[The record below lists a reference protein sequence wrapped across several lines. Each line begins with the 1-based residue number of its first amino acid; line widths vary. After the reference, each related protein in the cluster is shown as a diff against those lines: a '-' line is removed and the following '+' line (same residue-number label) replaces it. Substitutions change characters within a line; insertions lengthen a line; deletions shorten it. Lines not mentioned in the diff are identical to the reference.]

1 MNRDNID
8 FGKERIS
15 SLFRR
20 ILIPTLLGMLCM
32 SVMTII
38 DGAFVGH
45 GAGSDALAA
54 VNIFCPLWL
63 IVSGFGLMYGIGC
76 SVVASIHL
84 SHENSKA
91 ANINI
96 TQTLLFGTVV
106 SALLTL
112 VVNIFDVPVARLL
125 GASDQLL
132 PYVLDYQKWMSMAFV
147 PIFLETVGLLI
158 IRLDGSPRYAMLCSS
173 LPSIINVVLDYL
185 FLYVFGWGLEG
196 VALATLIGCL
206 TGGIMVVVYMIWM
219 TQKIALYRLKRS
231 MKSLRLMVRN
241 IGYQTKL
248 GVAALFGDISIA
260 IFMFVGNYVFLHYM
274 NEDGVAAFSIVC
286 YVMPFIFMTG
296 NAIAQ
301 SGQPII
307 SYNYGADKLHRVNQ
321 ARLLTIR
328 TALMV
333 GVVAL
338 LIGMLCSEYIV
349 NIFLEPEY
357 PSYMMAVAGLPIVA
371 LGFIPY
377 IYNVTMIGYL
387 QSIER
392 AKSATLFSALRGVIF
407 IIPAFIFMPK
417 LIEGSGIWLALPV
430 SESLTMILLYSFI
443 EHSSNNRQ

>member
-54 VNIFCPLWL
+54 INIFCPLWL
-63 IVSGFGLMYGIGC
+63 IVTGFGLMYGIGC

-84 SHENSKA
+84 SHENTKA

-96 TQTLLFGTVV
+96 TQTLLFGSVV
-106 SALLTL
+106 SLLLTI
-112 VVNIFDVPVARLL
+112 VVNIFDVEIARLL

-132 PYVLDYQKWMSMAFV
+132 PLVLDYQKWLSLAFV

-158 IRLDGSPRYAMLCSS
+158 IRMDGSPRYAMWCSS
-173 LPSIINVVLDYL
+173 LPSIINVILDYV
-185 FLYVFGWGLEG
+185 FLYVLDWGLEG
-196 VALATLIGCL
+196 VAIATATGCL
-206 TGGIMVVVYMIWM
+206 TGGLMVIVYMLWM
-219 TQKIALYRLKRS
+219 TKRIALYRLKRS
-231 MKSLRLMVRN
+231 LKSLRLMIRN

-260 IFMFVGNYVFLHYM
+260 IFLLVGNHVFMHYLS
-274 NEDGVAAFSIVC
+274 EDGVAAFSIVC

-321 ARLLTIR
+321 ARLLIIR
-328 TALMV
+328 TALAV
-333 GVVAL
+333 GVVTL
-338 LIGMLCSEYIV
+338 LIGMLCSEYITG
-349 NIFLEPEY
+349 IFLEREY
-357 PSYMMAVAGLPIVA
+357 ASYQMAVAGLPIVA

-392 AKSATLFSALRGVIF
+392 AKSATLFSALRSVIF
-407 IIPAFIFMPK
+407 IVPAFILMPK
-417 LIEGSGIWLALPV
+417 AVEGIGIWLALPV
-430 SESLTMILLYSFI
+430 SESLTMILLYSFV
-443 EHSSNNRQ
+443 EHSGNRQ

>member
-8 FGKERIS
+8 FGKEQIS

-84 SHENSKA
+84 SHENTKA

-96 TQTLLFGTVV
+96 TQTLIFG
-106 SALLTL
+106 SAISLLLTL
-112 VVNIFDVPVARLL
+112 VVNIFDVEVAHLL

-132 PYVLDYQKWMSMAFV
+132 PLVLDYQRWLSLAFL

-158 IRLDGSPRYAMLCSS
+158 IRLDGSPRYAMVCSA
-173 LPSIINVVLDYL
+173 LPSIINVVLDYV
-185 FLYVFGWGLEG
+185 FLYIFDWGLEG
-196 VALATLIGCL
+196 VAIATAIGCL
-206 TGGIMVVVYMIWM
+206 TGGILVVVYMFGF
-219 TQKIALYRLKRS
+219 TQRIALYRLKRT
-231 MKSLRLMVRN
+231 MKSFKLMMRN

-248 GVAALFGDISIA
+248 GVAAMLGDISIA
-260 IFMFVGNYVFLHYM
+260 VFMLVGNYVFLHYM
-274 NEDGVAAFSIVC
+274 SEDGVAAFSIVC
-286 YVMPFIFMTG
+286 YVMPFIFMTA

-321 ARLLTIR
+321 ARLLITR
-328 TALMV
+328 TALGA

-338 LIGMLCSEYIV
+338 FVGMLCSDYIV
-349 NIFLEPEY
+349 RIFLSPEY
-357 PSYMMAVAGLPIVA
+357 PSYMMAMAGLPIVA

-392 AKSATLFSALRGVIF
+392 GRSAALFSALRGVVL
-407 IIPAFIFMPK
+407 IIPAFIFMPQ
-417 LIEGSGIWLALPV
+417 LIEGVGIWLALPV
-430 SESLTMILLYSFI
+430 AESVTMILIYSYI
-443 EHSSNNRQ
+443 EYRSN

>member
-8 FGKERIS
+8 FGKEQIS

-84 SHENSKA
+84 SHNNVKA

-96 TQTLLFGTVV
+96 TQTLIFG
-106 SALLTL
+106 SIISLLLTL
-112 VVNIFDVPVARLL
+112 VVNIFDVEVAHLL

-132 PYVLDYQKWMSMAFV
+132 PYVLDYQKWLSLAFL

-158 IRLDGSPRYAMLCSS
+158 IRMDGSPRYAMLCSS

-185 FLYVFGWGLEG
+185 FLYILDWGLEG
-196 VALATLIGCL
+196 VAIATAIGCITSGAMVIIYMLFL
-206 TGGIMVVVYMIWM
+206 TNNIS
-219 TQKIALYRLKRS
+219 LYRLKRT
-231 MKSLRLMVRN
+231 MKSLKLMIRN

-260 IFMFVGNYVFLHYM
+260 VFMFVGNYVFLHYL

-286 YVMPFIFMTG
+286 YVMPLIFTTA

-321 ARLLTIR
+321 ARLLITR
-328 TALMV
+328 TAL
-333 GVVAL
+333 GAGIVAL
-338 LIGMLCSEYIV
+338 LVGMLCADSITH
-349 NIFLEPEY
+349 IFLSTEY
-357 PSYMMAVAGLPIVA
+357 PSYLMAVAGLPIVA

-392 AKSATLFSALRGVIF
+392 GRSAALFSALRGVVLMV
-407 IIPAFIFMPK
+407 PAFIFMPQ
-417 LIEGSGIWLALPV
+417 LIEGVGIWLALPV
-430 SESLTMILLYSFI
+430 AESITMIIIYSYI
-443 EHSSNNRQ
+443 EYRSN

>member
-54 VNIFCPLWL
+54 INIFCPLWL
-63 IVSGFGLMYGIGC
+63 IVTGFGLMYGIGC

-84 SHENSKA
+84 SHENTKA

-106 SALLTL
+106 SLLLSL
-112 VVNIFDVPVARLL
+112 VVNIFDEEVARLL

-132 PYVLDYQKWMSMAFV
+132 PLVLDYQKWLSLAFV
-147 PIFLETVGLLI
+147 PIFLETAGLLI
-158 IRLDGSPRYAMLCSS
+158 IRMDGSPKYAMWCSS
-173 LPSIINVVLDYL
+173 LPSVINVVLDYV
-185 FLYVFGWGLEG
+185 FLYVLDWGLEG
-196 VALATLIGCL
+196 VAIATAIGCL
-206 TGGIMVVVYMIWM
+206 TGGVMVVAYMLWM
-219 TQKIALYRLKRS
+219 TKRIALYRLKRS
-231 MKSLRLMVRN
+231 MKSLRLMIRN

-260 IFMFVGNYVFLHYM
+260 IFLLVGNHVFMHYLS
-274 NEDGVAAFSIVC
+274 EDGVAAFSIVC

-321 ARLLTIR
+321 ARLLIIR
-328 TALMV
+328 TALAV
-333 GVVAL
+333 GVVTL
-338 LIGMLCSEYIV
+338 LIGMLCSEYIA
-349 NIFLEPEY
+349 NIFLESEY
-357 PSYMMAVAGLPIVA
+357 ASYQMAVAGLPIVA

-392 AKSATLFSALRGVIF
+392 AKSATLFSALRSVIF
-407 IIPAFIFMPK
+407 IVPAFILMPK
-417 LIEGSGIWLALPV
+417 LVEGIGIWLALPI

-443 EHSSNNRQ
+443 EGKTRQ

>member
-54 VNIFCPLWL
+54 INIFCPLWL
-63 IVSGFGLMYGIGC
+63 IVTGFGLMYGIGC

-84 SHENSKA
+84 SHENTKA

-106 SALLTL
+106 SLLLTL
-112 VVNIFDVPVARLL
+112 VVNIFDEEVARLL

-132 PYVLDYQKWMSMAFV
+132 PLVLDYQKWLSLAFV
-147 PIFLETVGLLI
+147 PIFLETAGLLI
-158 IRLDGSPRYAMLCSS
+158 IRMDGSPKYAMWCSS
-173 LPSIINVVLDYL
+173 LPSVINVVLDYV
-185 FLYVFGWGLEG
+185 FLYVLDWGLEG
-196 VALATLIGCL
+196 VAIATSIGCL
-206 TGGIMVVVYMIWM
+206 TGGVMVVAYMLWM
-219 TQKIALYRLKRS
+219 TKRIALYRLKRS
-231 MKSLRLMVRN
+231 MKSLRLMIRN

-260 IFMFVGNYVFLHYM
+260 IFLLVGNHVFMHYLS
-274 NEDGVAAFSIVC
+274 EDGVAAFSIVC

-321 ARLLTIR
+321 ARLLIIR
-328 TALMV
+328 TALAV
-333 GVVAL
+333 GVVTL
-338 LIGMLCSEYIV
+338 LIGMLCSDYIA
-349 NIFLEPEY
+349 NIFLESEY
-357 PSYMMAVAGLPIVA
+357 ASYQMAVAGLPIVA

-392 AKSATLFSALRGVIF
+392 AKSATLFSALRSVIF
-407 IIPAFIFMPK
+407 IVPAFILMPK
-417 LIEGSGIWLALPV
+417 LVEGIGIWLALPV

-443 EHSSNNRQ
+443 EGKNRQ

>member
-54 VNIFCPLWL
+54 INIFCPLWL
-63 IVSGFGLMYGIGC
+63 IVTGFGLMYGIGC

-84 SHENSKA
+84 SHENTKA

-106 SALLTL
+106 SLLLTL
-112 VVNIFDVPVARLL
+112 VVNIFDEEVARLL

-132 PYVLDYQKWMSMAFV
+132 PLVLDYQKWLSLAFV
-147 PIFLETVGLLI
+147 PIFLETAGLLI
-158 IRLDGSPRYAMLCSS
+158 IRMDGSPKYAMWCSS
-173 LPSIINVVLDYL
+173 LPSVINVVLDYV
-185 FLYVFGWGLEG
+185 FLYVLDWGLEG
-196 VALATLIGCL
+196 VAIATAIGCL
-206 TGGIMVVVYMIWM
+206 TGGVMVVAYMLWM
-219 TQKIALYRLKRS
+219 TKRIALYRLKRS
-231 MKSLRLMVRN
+231 MKSLRLMIRN

-260 IFMFVGNYVFLHYM
+260 IFLLVGNHVFMHYLS
-274 NEDGVAAFSIVC
+274 EDGVAAFSIVC

-321 ARLLTIR
+321 ARLLIIR
-328 TALMV
+328 TALAV
-333 GVVAL
+333 GVVTL
-338 LIGMLCSEYIV
+338 LIGMLCSEYIA
-349 NIFLEPEY
+349 NIFLESEY
-357 PSYMMAVAGLPIVA
+357 ASYQMAVAGLPIVA

-392 AKSATLFSALRGVIF
+392 AKSATLFSALRSVIF
-407 IIPAFIFMPK
+407 IVPTFILMPK
-417 LIEGSGIWLALPV
+417 LVEGIGIWLALPV

-443 EHSSNNRQ
+443 EGKNRQ

>member
-8 FGKERIS
+8 FGKEQIS

-84 SHENSKA
+84 SHNNVKA

-96 TQTLLFGTVV
+96 TQTLIFGSVI
-106 SALLTL
+106 SLLLTL
-112 VVNIFDVPVARLL
+112 VVNIFDVEVARLL

-132 PYVLDYQKWMSMAFV
+132 PYVLDYQKWLSLAFL

-158 IRLDGSPRYAMLCSS
+158 IRMDGSPRYAMLCSS

-185 FLYVFGWGLEG
+185 FLYVLDWGLEG
-196 VALATLIGCL
+196 VAIATAIGCITSGAMVIIYMLFL
-206 TGGIMVVVYMIWM
+206 TNNIS
-219 TQKIALYRLKRS
+219 LYRLKRT
-231 MKSLRLMVRN
+231 MKSLKLMIRN

-260 IFMFVGNYVFLHYM
+260 VFMFVGNYVFLHYL

-286 YVMPFIFMTG
+286 YVMPFIFTTA

-321 ARLLTIR
+321 ARLLITR
-328 TALMV
+328 TAL
-333 GVVAL
+333 GAGIVAL
-338 LIGMLCSEYIV
+338 LVGMLCADSITH
-349 NIFLEPEY
+349 IFLSTEY
-357 PSYMMAVAGLPIVA
+357 PSYQMAVVGLPIVA

-392 AKSATLFSALRGVIF
+392 GRSAALFSALRGVVLMV
-407 IIPAFIFMPK
+407 PAFIFMPQ
-417 LIEGSGIWLALPV
+417 LIEGVGIWLALPV
-430 SESLTMILLYSFI
+430 AESITMIIIYSYI
-443 EHSSNNRQ
+443 EYRSN

>member
-54 VNIFCPLWL
+54 INIFCPLWL
-63 IVSGFGLMYGIGC
+63 IVTGFGLMYGIGC

-84 SHENSKA
+84 SHENTKA

-106 SALLTL
+106 SILLSL
-112 VVNIFDVPVARLL
+112 VVNIFDEEVARLL

-132 PYVLDYQKWMSMAFV
+132 PLVLDYQKWLSLAFV
-147 PIFLETVGLLI
+147 PIFLETAGLLI
-158 IRLDGSPRYAMLCSS
+158 IRMDGSPKYAMWCSS
-173 LPSIINVVLDYL
+173 LPSVINVVLDYV
-185 FLYVFGWGLEG
+185 FLYVLDWGLEG
-196 VALATLIGCL
+196 VAIATAIGCL
-206 TGGIMVVVYMIWM
+206 TGGVMVVAYMLWM
-219 TQKIALYRLKRS
+219 TKRIALYRLKRS
-231 MKSLRLMVRN
+231 MKSLRLMIRN

-260 IFMFVGNYVFLHYM
+260 IFLLVGNHVFMHYLS
-274 NEDGVAAFSIVC
+274 EDGVAAFSIVC

-321 ARLLTIR
+321 ARLLIIR
-328 TALMV
+328 TALAV
-333 GVVAL
+333 GVVTL
-338 LIGMLCSEYIV
+338 LVGMLCSEYIA
-349 NIFLEPEY
+349 NIFLESEY
-357 PSYMMAVAGLPIVA
+357 ASYQMAVAGLPIVA

-392 AKSATLFSALRGVIF
+392 AKSATLFSALRSVIF
-407 IIPAFIFMPK
+407 IVPAFILMPK
-417 LIEGSGIWLALPV
+417 LVEGIGIWLALPV

-443 EHSSNNRQ
+443 EGKTRQ

>member
-8 FGKERIS
+8 FGKEQIS

-84 SHENSKA
+84 SHNNVKA

-96 TQTLLFGTVV
+96 TQTLIFGSVI
-106 SALLTL
+106 SLLLTL
-112 VVNIFDVPVARLL
+112 VVNIFDVEVARLL

-132 PYVLDYQKWMSMAFV
+132 PYVLDYQKWLSLAFL

-158 IRLDGSPRYAMLCSS
+158 IRMDGSPRYAMLCSS
-173 LPSIINVVLDYL
+173 LPSIINVVLDYV
-185 FLYVFGWGLEG
+185 FLYILDWGLEG
-196 VALATLIGCL
+196 VAIATTIGCI
-206 TGGIMVVVYMIWM
+206 TGGAMVIIYMLFLTNNIS
-219 TQKIALYRLKRS
+219 LYRLKRT
-231 MKSLRLMVRN
+231 MKSLKLMIRN

-260 IFMFVGNYVFLHYM
+260 VFMFVGNYVFLHYL

-286 YVMPFIFMTG
+286 YVMPFIFTTA

-307 SYNYGADKLHRVNQ
+307 SYNYGADKLHRPFRSPGQWSQGWVQ
-321 ARLLTIR
+321 MPFPSLL
-328 TALMV
+328 A
-333 GVVAL
+333 
-338 LIGMLCSEYIV
+338 
-349 NIFLEPEY
+349 
-357 PSYMMAVAGLPIVA
+357 
-371 LGFIPY
+371 PY
-377 IYNVTMIGYL
+377 SPPTPG
-387 QSIER
+387 
-392 AKSATLFSALRGVIF
+392 
-407 IIPAFIFMPK
+407 
-417 LIEGSGIWLALPV
+417 
-430 SESLTMILLYSFI
+430 
-443 EHSSNNRQ
+443 

>member
-8 FGKERIS
+8 FGKEQIS

-84 SHENSKA
+84 SHNNIKA

-96 TQTLLFGTVV
+96 TQTLIFGSVI
-106 SALLTL
+106 SLLLTL
-112 VVNIFDVPVARLL
+112 VVNIFDVEVARLL

-132 PYVLDYQKWMSMAFV
+132 PYVLDYQKWLSLAFL

-158 IRLDGSPRYAMLCSS
+158 IRMDGSPRYAMLCSS

-185 FLYVFGWGLEG
+185 FLYVLDWGLEG
-196 VALATLIGCL
+196 VAIATSIGCI
-206 TGGIMVVVYMIWM
+206 TGGAMVIIYMIFL
-219 TQKIALYRLKRS
+219 TNNISLYRLKRT
-231 MKSLRLMVRN
+231 MKSLKLMIRN

-260 IFMFVGNYVFLHYM
+260 VFMFVGNYVFLHYL

-286 YVMPFIFMTG
+286 YVMPFIFTTA

-321 ARLLTIR
+321 ARLLITR
-328 TALMV
+328 TAL
-333 GVVAL
+333 GAGIVAL
-338 LIGMLCSEYIV
+338 LVGMLCADSITH
-349 NIFLEPEY
+349 IFLSTEY
-357 PSYMMAVAGLPIVA
+357 PSYQMAVAGLPIVA

-392 AKSATLFSALRGVIF
+392 GRSAALFSALRGVVLMV
-407 IIPAFIFMPK
+407 PAFIFMPQ
-417 LIEGSGIWLALPV
+417 LIEGVGIWLALPV
-430 SESLTMILLYSFI
+430 AESITMIIIYSYI
-443 EHSSNNRQ
+443 EYRSN

>member
-8 FGKERIS
+8 FGKEQIS

-84 SHENSKA
+84 SHNNVKA

-96 TQTLLFGTVV
+96 TQTFIFGSVL
-106 SALLTL
+106 SLLLTL
-112 VVNIFDVPVARLL
+112 VVNIFDVEVARLL

-132 PYVLDYQKWMSMAFV
+132 PYVLDYQKWLSLAFL

-158 IRLDGSPRYAMLCSS
+158 IRMDGSPRYAMLCSS

-185 FLYVFGWGLEG
+185 FLYILDWGLEG
-196 VALATLIGCL
+196 VAIATTIGCI
-206 TGGIMVVVYMIWM
+206 TGGAMVIIYMLFLTNNIS
-219 TQKIALYRLKRS
+219 LYRLKRT
-231 MKSLRLMVRN
+231 MKSLKLMIRN

-260 IFMFVGNYVFLHYM
+260 VFMFVGNYVFLHYL

-286 YVMPFIFMTG
+286 YVMPLIFTTA

-321 ARLLTIR
+321 ARLLITR
-328 TALMV
+328 TAL
-333 GVVAL
+333 GAGIVAL
-338 LIGMLCSEYIV
+338 LVGMLCADSITH
-349 NIFLEPEY
+349 IFLSTEY
-357 PSYMMAVAGLPIVA
+357 PSYQMAVAGLPIVA

-392 AKSATLFSALRGVIF
+392 GRSAALFSALRGVVLMV
-407 IIPAFIFMPK
+407 PAFIFMPQ
-417 LIEGSGIWLALPV
+417 LIEGVGIWLALPV
-430 SESLTMILLYSFI
+430 AESITMIIIYSYI
-443 EHSSNNRQ
+443 EYRSN

>member
-54 VNIFCPLWL
+54 INIFCPLWL
-63 IVSGFGLMYGIGC
+63 IVTGFGLMYGIGC

-84 SHENSKA
+84 SHENTKA

-106 SALLTL
+106 SLLLTL
-112 VVNIFDVPVARLL
+112 VVNIFDEEVARLL

-132 PYVLDYQKWMSMAFV
+132 PLVLDYQKWLSLAFV
-147 PIFLETVGLLI
+147 PIFLETAGLLI
-158 IRLDGSPRYAMLCSS
+158 IRMDGSPKYAMWCSS
-173 LPSIINVVLDYL
+173 LPSVINVVLDYV
-185 FLYVFGWGLEG
+185 FLYVLDWGLEG
-196 VALATLIGCL
+196 VAIATAIGCF
-206 TGGIMVVVYMIWM
+206 TGGVMVVAYMLWM
-219 TQKIALYRLKRS
+219 TKRIALYRLKRS
-231 MKSLRLMVRN
+231 MKSLRLMIRN

-260 IFMFVGNYVFLHYM
+260 IFLLVGNHVFMHYLS
-274 NEDGVAAFSIVC
+274 EDGVAAFSIVC

-321 ARLLTIR
+321 ARLLIIR
-328 TALMV
+328 TALAV
-333 GVVAL
+333 GVVTL
-338 LIGMLCSEYIV
+338 LIGMLCSEYIA
-349 NIFLEPEY
+349 NIFLESEY
-357 PSYMMAVAGLPIVA
+357 ASYQMAVAGLPIVA

-392 AKSATLFSALRGVIF
+392 AKSATLFSALRSVIF
-407 IIPAFIFMPK
+407 IVPAFILMPK
-417 LIEGSGIWLALPV
+417 LVEGIGIWLALPV

-443 EHSSNNRQ
+443 EGKNRQ

>member
-54 VNIFCPLWL
+54 INIFCPLWL
-63 IVSGFGLMYGIGC
+63 IVTGFGLMYGIGC

-84 SHENSKA
+84 SHENTKA

-106 SALLTL
+106 SLLLTL
-112 VVNIFDVPVARLL
+112 VVNIFDEEVARLL

-132 PYVLDYQKWMSMAFV
+132 PLVLDYQKWLSLAFV
-147 PIFLETVGLLI
+147 PIFLETAGLLI
-158 IRLDGSPRYAMLCSS
+158 IRMDGSPKYAMWCSS
-173 LPSIINVVLDYL
+173 LPSVINVVLDYV
-185 FLYVFGWGLEG
+185 FLYVLDWGLEG
-196 VALATLIGCL
+196 VAIATAIGCL
-206 TGGIMVVVYMIWM
+206 TGGVMVVAYMLWM
-219 TQKIALYRLKRS
+219 TKRIALYRLKRS
-231 MKSLRLMVRN
+231 MKSLRLMIRN

-260 IFMFVGNYVFLHYM
+260 IFLLVGNHVFMHYLS
-274 NEDGVAAFSIVC
+274 EDGVAAFSIVC

-321 ARLLTIR
+321 ARLLIIR
-328 TALMV
+328 TALAV
-333 GVVAL
+333 GVVTL
-338 LIGMLCSEYIV
+338 LIGMLCSEYIA
-349 NIFLEPEY
+349 NIFLESEY
-357 PSYMMAVAGLPIVA
+357 ASYQMAVAGLPIVA

-392 AKSATLFSALRGVIF
+392 AKSATLFSALRSVIF
-407 IIPAFIFMPK
+407 IVPAFILMPK
-417 LIEGSGIWLALPV
+417 LVEGIGIWLALPV

-443 EHSSNNRQ
+443 EGKNRQ

>member
-8 FGKERIS
+8 FGKEQIS

-84 SHENSKA
+84 SHNNVKA

-96 TQTLLFGTVV
+96 TQTLIFGSVI
-106 SALLTL
+106 SLLLTL
-112 VVNIFDVPVARLL
+112 VVNIFDVEVARLL

-132 PYVLDYQKWMSMAFV
+132 PYVLDYQKWLSLAFL

-158 IRLDGSPRYAMLCSS
+158 IRMDGSPRYAMLCSS

-185 FLYVFGWGLEG
+185 FLYVLDWGLEG
-196 VALATLIGCL
+196 VAIATTIGCI
-206 TGGIMVVVYMIWM
+206 TGGAMVIIYMLFLTNNIS
-219 TQKIALYRLKRS
+219 LYRLKRT
-231 MKSLRLMVRN
+231 MKSLKLMIRN

-260 IFMFVGNYVFLHYM
+260 VFMFVGNYVFLHYL

-286 YVMPFIFMTG
+286 YVMPLIFTTA

-321 ARLLTIR
+321 ARLLITR
-328 TALMV
+328 TAL
-333 GVVAL
+333 GAGIVAL
-338 LIGMLCSEYIV
+338 LVGMLCADSITH
-349 NIFLEPEY
+349 IFLSTEY
-357 PSYMMAVAGLPIVA
+357 PSYQMAVVGLPIVA

-392 AKSATLFSALRGVIF
+392 GRSAALFSALRGVVLMV
-407 IIPAFIFMPK
+407 PAFIFMPQ
-417 LIEGSGIWLALPV
+417 LIEGVGIWLALPV
-430 SESLTMILLYSFI
+430 AESITMIIIYSYI
-443 EHSSNNRQ
+443 EYRSN